1 MVICVEIKEV
11 LAEEQNSFC
20 CFAAEANW
28 LSINLNQYLLNPI
41 SNHSAI
47 TIYFE
52 VAHESIKFT

>member
-11 LAEEQNSFC
+11 ISEEQNSFR
-20 CFAAEANW
+20 CFAAESNC
-28 LSINLNQYLLNPI
+28 LPINLNRYLLNPI